1 MWIGIDS
8 DDVDLKATNIKLS
21 GDGTTFDCIFKGDKK
36 KYKFQTKLLG
46 KHNVYNIL
54 AAILLGHE
62 LGMSIDELKRGVA
75 SVKTIEHR
83 LELKP
88 YGTNYIID
96 DAYNSNPVGSKM
108 ALDVLGLMDG
118 IKIVVTPGMIEL
130 GEKQYEANYKFGEY
144 ISEVAD
150 YVILVGKNQTK
161 PIYDGL
167 KNKTYNKDNIYVIN
181 DVKEA
186 FPIMNKLS
194 TKKTYILLENDLPDL
209 FNE

>member
-1 MWIGIDS
+1 
-8 DDVDLKATNIKLS
+8 
-21 GDGTTFDCIFKGDKK
+21 
-36 KYKFQTKLLG
+36 
-46 KHNVYNIL
+46 
-54 AAILLGHE
+54 
-62 LGMSIDELKRGVA
+62 MSIDELKRGVVQ
-75 SVKTIEHR
+75 VKTIEHR

-130 GEKQYEANYKFGEY
+130 GDKQYEANYNFGTY

-167 KNKTYNKDNIYVIN
+167 TKSKYKKDNIYVIN

-194 TKKTYILLENDLPDL
+194 VKKTYILLENDLPDL